1 MSAMPILKR
10 EHGNVLSAVT
20 YIPSS
25 IGRFESSRR
34 RRRKPRNSAIPA
46 ADLAAALEASKMSKL
61 FFVNI
66 PYNCS
71 DRELQEWVESRG
83 FETRAIRIVRDLVA
97 GVSPAF
103 GYVELQDDTQIQE
116 AIGVL
121 NGKKM
126 RNQTILVKEA
136 QVQTTGASSGGR
148 ERRTA

>member
-1 MSAMPILKR
+1 MA
-10 EHGNVLSAVT
+10 
-20 YIPSS
+20 
-25 IGRFESSRR
+25 
-34 RRRKPRNSAIPA
+34 
-46 ADLAAALEASKMSKL
+46 KL

-83 FETRAIRIVRDLVA
+83 IETRSIRIVRDLVA

-103 GYVELQDDTQIQE
+103 GYVELKDDSQVNE
-116 AIGVL
+116 ALLVL

-136 QVQTTGASSGGR
+136 QARATASASS
-148 ERRTA
+148 ERRSA

>member
-1 MSAMPILKR
+1 MLILRRDHGSA
-10 EHGNVLSAVT
+10 LSVVT
-20 YIPSS
+20 CTHSN
-25 IGRFESSRR
+25 IGRFESSLRR
-34 RRRKPRNSAIPA
+34 RLKPRSSEISAGRWA
-46 ADLAAALEASKMSKL
+46 WRKEASKMSKL
-61 FFVNI
+61 FLVNI

-83 FETRAIRIVRDLVA
+83 FDTRSIRIVRDLVA

-103 GYVELQDDTQIQE
+103 GYVELRDDTQTYE
-116 AIGVL
+116 AINIL

-136 QVQTTGASSGGR
+136 QVQSTGVSRGM

>member
-1 MSAMPILKR
+1 
-10 EHGNVLSAVT
+10 
-20 YIPSS
+20 
-25 IGRFESSRR
+25 
-34 RRRKPRNSAIPA
+34 
-46 ADLAAALEASKMSKL
+46 MSKL

-83 FETRAIRIVRDLVA
+83 IETRSIRIVRDLVA

-103 GYVELQDDTQIQE
+103 GYVELKDDGRIQE
-116 AIGVL
+116 AITVL
-121 NGKKM
+121 NGKRM

-136 QVQTTGASSGGR
+136 QVQKTGASGGGGM

>member
-1 MSAMPILKR
+1 
-10 EHGNVLSAVT
+10 
-20 YIPSS
+20 
-25 IGRFESSRR
+25 
-34 RRRKPRNSAIPA
+34 
-46 ADLAAALEASKMSKL
+46 MSKL

-83 FETRAIRIVRDLVA
+83 FETRSIRIVRDLVA

-103 GYVELQDDTQIQE
+103 GYVELRDDTQMHE
-116 AIGVL
+116 AINIL

-136 QVQTTGASSGGR
+136 QVQSTGVGR
-148 ERRTA
+148 GAERKTA

>member
-1 MSAMPILKR
+1 
-10 EHGNVLSAVT
+10 
-20 YIPSS
+20 
-25 IGRFESSRR
+25 
-34 RRRKPRNSAIPA
+34 
-46 ADLAAALEASKMSKL
+46 MSKL

-136 QVQTTGASSGGR
+136 QVQTTGASSGGM

>member
-1 MSAMPILKR
+1 MSAMPIPKR

-20 YIPSS
+20 YIPYS

-46 ADLAAALEASKMSKL
+46 ADLATALEASKMSKL

-83 FETRAIRIVRDLVA
+83 FKTRSIRIVRDLVA

-103 GYVELQDDTQIQE
+103 GYVELKDVSSVREAVDT
-116 AIGVL
+116 L
-121 NGKKM
+121 NGKRM
-126 RNQTILVKEA
+126 RNQVVTVKEA
-136 QVQTTGASSGGR
+136 QTAAAAHYG
-148 ERRTA
+148 ERRT

>member
-1 MSAMPILKR
+1 
-10 EHGNVLSAVT
+10 
-20 YIPSS
+20 
-25 IGRFESSRR
+25 
-34 RRRKPRNSAIPA
+34 
-46 ADLAAALEASKMSKL
+46 MSKL

-83 FETRAIRIVRDLVA
+83 IETRSIRIVRDLVA

-103 GYVELQDDTQIQE
+103 GYVELRDDMRIPE
-116 AIGVL
+116 AITVL

-136 QVQTTGASSGGR
+136 QVQTAGVGR
-148 ERRTA
+148 RVERRTA

>member
-1 MSAMPILKR
+1 
-10 EHGNVLSAVT
+10 
-20 YIPSS
+20 
-25 IGRFESSRR
+25 
-34 RRRKPRNSAIPA
+34 
-46 ADLAAALEASKMSKL
+46 MSKL

-83 FETRAIRIVRDLVA
+83 IETRSIRIVRDLVA

-103 GYVELQDDTQIQE
+103 GYVELKDDSRIQE
-116 AIGVL
+116 AITIL
-121 NGKKM
+121 NGKRM

-136 QVQTTGASSGGR
+136 HVQTTGAARGM